1 MHQTGERLPVSLQEW
16 KLKEEENRSE
26 SVQTFGQEE
35 EIVYDSPVIEE
46 EENGPESVQTFGQK
60 EEIVYDSPVIE
71 KEEDEPESVQT
82 FGQKEEELEHTFE
95 FRTRDD
101 IRAFIGQYGR
111 WNKQR
116 TEFPKIDERDEMVC
130 EHVFRN
136 GDRVLIYQNRSLPES
151 IDNSWGFQTH
161 YFFQKK
167 YAFGLYEVTK
177 EVLEK
182 YLMEHRKEL

>member
-1 MHQTGERLPVSLQEW
+1 
-16 KLKEEENRSE
+16 
-26 SVQTFGQEE
+26 
-35 EIVYDSPVIEE
+35 
-46 EENGPESVQTFGQK
+46 
-60 EEIVYDSPVIE
+60 
-71 KEEDEPESVQT
+71 
-82 FGQKEEELEHTFE
+82 
-95 FRTRDD
+95 
-101 IRAFIGQYGR
+101 
-111 WNKQR
+111 
-116 TEFPKIDERDEMVC
+116 MVC